1 MSAAE
6 RENRRTREREESCT
20 IGVTEK
26 ARERRR
32 PRKRDAASWQKER
45 IGEIGKWDRRK
56 REGKAIGGGGGDRR
70 AKRGRVQ
77 RVSERQNAA
86 ARGWRERERE

>member
-1 MSAAE
+1 M
-6 RENRRTREREESCT
+6 RESEKSCT
-20 IGVTEK
+20 IGVTER

-32 PRKRDAASWQKER
+32 PSERDAASWQKER
-45 IGEIGKWDRRK
+45 IGEIGKWDRKK
-56 REGKAIGGGGGDRR
+56 REGKAIGGGGGGRR

-86 ARGWRERERE
+86 ARGWIERERERE